1 MSMESILVIGLG
13 NPGDKY
19 ARTRHNAGFL
29 AIDALGKKL
38 GITLKKNADFHAE
51 VGEGNVDG
59 IKVVLAKPQTFMNE
73 SGSAVAALRD
83 FFHAIPKN
91 IWLITDDVAL
101 PLGTLRMRDEGSA
114 GGHNGLKSVI
124 ATLDTELF
132 PRFKIGVD
140 APPQNVPLEAWVLS
154 RFSDDEMVMLKEV
167 ITQTVEAV
175 MDALKDGVSVSTK
188 NIG

>member
-1 MSMESILVIGLG
+1 MESILVIGLG